1 MASILFNKAKEEI
14 LSGTIDLNADT
25 LKLMLVNSTYTPDPD
40 TLVVDAAGASDII
53 DAEISVTGYTGG
65 WGGAGRKTLTN
76 KSFSNDSGTDRAIFD
91 STVDYTWSALGAG
104 ATIVAAVLIKEG
116 GSDDTTSRP
125 IVYID
130 TNDVST
136 NGGDITLQLD
146 ANGIFRW

>member
-116 GSDDTTSRP
+116 GADDTTSRP

>member
-1 MASILFNKAKEEI
+1 VASILFNKAKEDI
-14 LSGTIDLNADT
+14 IGGVIDLNADT
-25 LKLMLVNSTYTPDPD
+25 LKWILVDSTYTADPD
-40 TLVVDAAGASDII
+40 TEVVDAAGASDII

-76 KSFSNDSGTDRAIFD
+76 KSFTHDDGVDRAIFD
-91 STVDYTWSALGAG
+91 STVDYTWSSLGSG
-104 ATIVAAVLIKEG
+104 ATIVAAILVKEG

-125 IVYID
+125 IVYVD

-146 ANGIFRW
+146 TNGIFRW

>member
-1 MASILFNKAKEEI
+1 MASILFNKAKEDI
-14 LSGTIDLNADT
+14 IGGVIDLNADT
-25 LKLMLVNSTYTPDPD
+25 LKLMLVDSTYTPDPD
-40 TLVVDAAGASDII
+40 TELVDAGGASDIL

-65 WGGAGRKTLTN
+65 WGGAGRKTLTSKN
-76 KSFSNDSGTDRAIFD
+76 FSNDSATDRAIFD
-91 STVDYTWSALGAG
+91 STVDYTWSSLGAG

-116 GSDDTTSRP
+116 GANDTTSRP

>member
-25 LKLMLVNSTYTPDPD
+25 LKLMLVDSTYTADPD

-76 KSFSNDSGTDRAIFD
+76 KSFTNDSGTDRAIFD
-91 STVDYTWSALGAG
+91 STVDYTWSSLGAG

-146 ANGIFRW
+146 TNGIFRW